1 MLMFF
6 KNNLVGWWV
15 RVSSY
20 VPKLSYFRPSEGC
33 VDFQHYMGTDL

>member
-15 RVSSY
+15 RVSY
-20 VPKLSYFRPSEGC
+20 DPKLSYFRHSEGC
-33 VDFQHYMGTDL
+33 VGFQHSMGTDL